1 MREDEL
7 TKLLDRFE
15 KGECYSEELS
25 RLEAWF
31 DRSSASGEFRWS
43 EQEKS
48 IFNTN
53 LKKRIDATITDKV
66 RSSSIN
72 WLKVAASVI
81 LIAAFSLLLNTYR
94 TTLIDYFD
102 PVIYAQTIV
111 PMGQKVK
118 LTLSDGSVVVLN
130 GGSRLRYPEK
140 FNRNV
145 REVILIEGEAYFD
158 VAHNKEKPFI
168 IEAGGTKTQVLGTAF
183 NIRSYA
189 GFKNVEVTVSRG
201 KVAVS
206 KKVHENERDNLAPVF
221 LLPNEQVSIDRL
233 SWKMKKRNMNAR
245 EVISWTQGKL
255 IFNNESLK
263 NVAVILQHSYG
274 IKINYK
280 NTDIEEIRFTAS
292 FDQHDTLDEILYSIA
307 KANKLRYLKH
317 GKNVLFSKKYN
328 PFN

>member
-1 MREDEL
+1 MREEEL
-7 TKLLDRFE
+7 IKLLDRFE
-15 KGECYSEELS
+15 KGKCSVEELN

-31 DRSSASGEFRWS
+31 DRSSASGEFTWS

-53 LKKRIDATITDKV
+53 LKKRIDATIAGKV
-66 RSSSIN
+66 RPLSIN

-94 TTLIDYFD
+94 TKLIDYFD

-111 PMGQKVK
+111 PMGQKAK

-140 FNRNV
+140 FNRDL
-145 REVILIEGEAYFD
+145 REVNLIEGEAYFD

-183 NIRSYA
+183 NIRSYT
-189 GFKNVEVTVSRG
+189 GFKNIEVTVSRG

-206 KKVHENERDNLAPVF
+206 KMVSGNQQPVF
-221 LLPNEQVSIDRL
+221 LLPNEQVSIDRF
-233 SWKMKKRNMNAR
+233 SWKMEKRYMNAR
-245 EVISWTQGKL
+245 EIISWTQGKL

-263 NVAVILQHSYG
+263 NVAAVLQHSYG
-274 IKINYK
+274 VKINYK
-280 NTDIEEIRFTAS
+280 NRDIEEIRFTAS
-292 FDQHDTLDEILYSIA
+292 FDQKDTLNEILYSIA
-307 KANKLRYLKH
+307 KANKLIYVKD
-317 GKNVLFSKKYN
+317 GKQILFSKKYKV
-328 PFN
+328 FN